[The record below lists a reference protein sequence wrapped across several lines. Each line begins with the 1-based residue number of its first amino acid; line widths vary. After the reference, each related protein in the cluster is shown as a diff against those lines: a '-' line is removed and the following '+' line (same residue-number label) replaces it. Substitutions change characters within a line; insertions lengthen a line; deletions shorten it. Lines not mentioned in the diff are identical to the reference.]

1 MKKACR
7 PLWSYNVEKTEAWL
21 SGMAQKGYFLD
32 RLNRGTRSFSFRQ
45 DSPQSLTY
53 RIGYEKVKGAMLP
66 RSLVNE
72 GWQKVLHTG
81 NWYIIA
87 NEQPPEQVKTSP
99 VREGIIKRNRIHMYI
114 FAGIVL
120 YFTMLLVMNLSMLAF
135 TLLNDVPVEVVPSP
149 MWVITYAAFALAVVV
164 YILCLYQ
171 IILIYKTNKSLL
183 NSTNKKQYTASLD
196 KEAERQLKRSG
207 QLIVKRKFGWMYSPD
222 KLEKWLEDME
232 ARGYNLHRVGRTG
245 TAFYFIIGSPRKM
258 RYSADYQNITDES
271 YFDMHRDAGWKSVFI
286 SKSVITKWTIW
297 SREFSEGEQP
307 PQLYSEKSHH
317 LKHAKR
323 IAVTHTVIFLPIVIM
338 YLFNIVAFTRYTA
351 PNGKTGLDLYN
362 TVAFIICI
370 IIFGSF
376 TVRTWLFY
384 WRLRKAYDF

>member
-1 MKKACR
+1 MKKACK
-7 PLWSYNVEKTEAWL
+7 PFWSYNIEKTEAWL
-21 SGMAQKGYFLD
+21 SEMAKNGYFLEG
-32 RLNRGTRSFSFRQ
+32 LNRGTRTFSFQ
-45 DSPQSLTY
+45 QHSPRSLTY
-53 RIGYEKVKGAMLP
+53 RIGYDKVKGSTLP
-66 RSLVNE
+66 RSLENE
-72 GWQKVLHTG
+72 GWQKVLQAG

-99 VREGIIKRNRIHMYI
+99 VREGIIKRNRMHMYI

-120 YFTMLLVMNLSMLAF
+120 YFTILLVMNLSILAF
-135 TLLNDVPVEVVPSP
+135 TVLDDVPVEVVPSP
-149 MWVITYAAFALAVVV
+149 MWFFTYAAFALALII
-164 YILCLYQ
+164 YILFIYQ
-171 IILIYKTNKSLL
+171 ILLIYKTNKSLL
-183 NSTNKKQYTASLD
+183 NSTSKKQYSPSLNI
-196 KEAERQLKRSG
+196 EAERQLKRSG
-207 QLIVKRKFGWMYSPD
+207 KLIVKRKFGWMYSPD
-222 KLEKWLEDME
+222 KFEKWLEDME

-297 SREFSEGEQP
+297 SREYSEGEQP

-323 IAVTHTVIFLPIVIM
+323 IAVTHTVIFLPVIIM
-338 YLFNIVAFTRYTA
+338 FLLNTVLYSSPTMTS
-351 PNGKTGLDLYN
+351 GSTGLDIYN
-362 TVAFIICI
+362 RFAFAACI
-370 IIFGSF
+370 FIFGSF

-384 WRLRKAYDF
+384 WRLRRTYDF